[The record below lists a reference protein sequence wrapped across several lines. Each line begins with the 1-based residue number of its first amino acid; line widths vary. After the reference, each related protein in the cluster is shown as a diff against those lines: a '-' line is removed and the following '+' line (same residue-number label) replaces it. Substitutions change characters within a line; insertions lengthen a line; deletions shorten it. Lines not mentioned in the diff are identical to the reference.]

1 MDVCRYLCTF
11 DITQK
16 HGPVSRHV
24 DGGQYETAAAAVVV
38 WRRRRRYDG
47 GHAGLGGRDD
57 ERGEFEDGD
66 GEKKIE
72 SKTAAIDGV
81 VVEASAA

>member
-1 MDVCRYLCTF
+1 M
-11 DITQK
+11 
-16 HGPVSRHV
+16 SRHV

-38 WRRRRRYDG
+38 WRRWRRYDG

-72 SKTAAIDGV
+72 SKAAAAAAIDGGV